1 MPSVL
6 KDLYKLDRDKQE
18 KVIEANKHKQQIEK

>member
-18 KVIEANKHKQQIEK
+18 KVIEANKRKQQIEK